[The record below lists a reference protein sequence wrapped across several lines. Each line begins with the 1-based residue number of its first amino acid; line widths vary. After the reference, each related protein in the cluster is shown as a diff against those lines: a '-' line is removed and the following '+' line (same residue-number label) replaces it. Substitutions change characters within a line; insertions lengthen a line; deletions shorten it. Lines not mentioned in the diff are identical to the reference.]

1 MIPRLKRREQLE
13 LNQNT
18 EPNLNLTPQISFS
31 GVEGKLDL
39 LWLSASLAS
48 SWTGSPLSNLSHVLG
63 VTPSWW
69 HKQEWA
75 QSERLCPPR
84 WQRSELARV
93 HRGLASLA
101 RCQKCRSST
110 QKKKPPNL
118 KAFSRLRR
126 VCKTLQGKARR
137 KTWNEST
144 QGMRD
149 GGDHVLRASQ
159 PCAQEQPSQ
168 ASKAFFHSRI
178 ISLAF
183 WAPQIKKTAVTEQ
196 VRHGSQPNPNHPGAM
211 GCQDLGQAHL
221 YSVHRLSQLT
231 GTKHPAV
238 TFKTY

>member
-1 MIPRLKRREQLE
+1 MIPRLNRREQLE

-110 QKKKPPNL
+110 QKKNHQTSKPSPGCEGFAKL
-118 KAFSRLRR
+118 FREKHVGRPEMKAPRGCGMEGTTSYAHPSPVPKSSHPKRAKLFSTAGSSALRFGLHKSKR
-126 VCKTLQGKARR
+126 QRWQSKLDTG
-137 KTWNEST
+137 
-144 QGMRD
+144 
-149 GGDHVLRASQ
+149 
-159 PCAQEQPSQ
+159 PSQ
-168 ASKAFFHSRI
+168 IQTIPELWDARI
-178 ISLAF
+178 WVRPICTQFIVSL
-183 WAPQIKKTAVTEQ
+183 
-196 VRHGSQPNPNHPGAM
+196 S
-211 GCQDLGQAHL
+211 
-221 YSVHRLSQLT
+221 
-231 GTKHPAV
+231 
-238 TFKTY
+238 

>member
-48 SWTGSPLSNLSHVLG
+48 SWTSSPLSNLSHVLG

-69 HKQEWA
+69 HKQDWA

-101 RCQKCRSST
+101 QCQKCRSSM
-110 QKKKPPNL
+110 QKKNPNKPQSLLQAAKGLQNSSGLPTCFSL
-118 KAFSRLRR
+118 KRERPGDAGWRGPRPTRIPALYPRAAIPSEQSFFPQPDHQPC
-126 VCKTLQGKARR
+126 VWG
-137 KTWNEST
+137 ST
-144 QGMRD
+144 NQKD
-149 GGDHVLRASQ
+149 NGDRAS
-159 PCAQEQPSQ
+159 
-168 ASKAFFHSRI
+168 
-178 ISLAF
+178 
-183 WAPQIKKTAVTEQ
+183 
-196 VRHGSQPNPNHPGAM
+196 
-211 GCQDLGQAHL
+211 
-221 YSVHRLSQLT
+221 
-231 GTKHPAV
+231 
-238 TFKTY
+238 